1 MVSKTKLIF
10 DVTPE
15 EKAWYESI
23 LSPGQTKIALLRELL
38 DKYAVENRLPVRP
51 GSKDGE

>member
-23 LSPGQTKIALLRELL
+23 LQPGQTKIGLLRELL
-38 DKYAVENRLPVRP
+38 DKYAKENKLSPRP
-51 GSKDGE
+51 GAEEK